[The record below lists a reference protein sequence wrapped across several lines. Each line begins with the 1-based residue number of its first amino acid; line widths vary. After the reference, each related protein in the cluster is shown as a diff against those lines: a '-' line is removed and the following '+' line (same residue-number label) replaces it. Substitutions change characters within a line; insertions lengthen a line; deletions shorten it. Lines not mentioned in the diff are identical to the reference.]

1 MDFPL
6 VLVIYHITY
15 FGTHKNQEL
24 HKNYIIF
31 LPIIWLFISKN
42 NQHVLKKFFFS
53 FFNQENEEGDLK
65 NKVDLLQLTLL
76 RVRCETEAEMR
87 RLAREVDEKNQVLR
101 QLRRQLEE
109 QSDYKELQHQARYS
123 PIIISWK
130 GVERLRI
137 EI

>member
-1 MDFPL
+1 MKYNILIVKYVVD
-6 VLVIYHITY
+6 
-15 FGTHKNQEL
+15 EL
-24 HKNYIIF
+24 STFFMKLISIKAKNYTRIAQSF
-31 LPIIWLFISKN
+31 LPISKN
-42 NQHVLKKFFFS
+42 KLKVLNSFLS

-123 PIIISWK
+123 PIINY
-130 GVERLRI
+130 
-137 EI
+137 

>member
-1 MDFPL
+1 MYSN
-6 VLVIYHITY
+6 I
-15 FGTHKNQEL
+15 
-24 HKNYIIF
+24 
-31 LPIIWLFISKN
+31 
-42 NQHVLKKFFFS
+42 FFFL
-53 FFNQENEEGDLK
+53 FKQENEDGDLK

-123 PIIISWK
+123 LIIVS
-130 GVERLRI
+130 
-137 EI
+137 